1 MEQKLMY
8 GIRHIP
14 TGLYLPVPK
23 DTKGCGRGGTF
34 VEPADP
40 WLNRIRLLSTEANA
54 KRYLATWLNGK
65 YYCHRY
71 GSCDDY
77 EEDVDIIPQP
87 HRIKEDM
94 EIVPIAMRKDAK
106 GMSPVHVICDMT
118 TGLYMPNYKE
128 SWNMRYEYSVECN
141 QPDPANAF
149 WFVKLLGAERYLK
162 QWRKGI
168 RIETSEFFAPKRV
181 YVYTE
186 IPERIE
192 HDIQVLTYS
201 FKLL

>member
-40 WLNRIRLLSTEANA
+40 WLNRIRLFDREANA

-71 GSCDDY
+71 GYGDDY
-77 EEDVDIIPQP
+77 EEDVDIITQP
-87 HRIKEDM
+87 HRNREDM
-94 EIVPIAMRKDAK
+94 EIVPIVMRKDAK
-106 GMSPVHVICDMT
+106 GMSTVHVICDMT
-118 TGLYMPNYKE
+118 TGLYMSTYKDY
-128 SWNMRYEYSVECN
+128 YETQYSNLCN
-141 QPDPANAF
+141 IQDPTDAF
-149 WFVKLLGAERYLK
+149 WFVKHLGAERYLK

-168 RIETSEFFAPKRV
+168 RTETSDFFAPKRI
-181 YVYTE
+181 YAYTE

-192 HDIQVLTYS
+192 HNIQVLTYS
-201 FKLL
+201 FKAL